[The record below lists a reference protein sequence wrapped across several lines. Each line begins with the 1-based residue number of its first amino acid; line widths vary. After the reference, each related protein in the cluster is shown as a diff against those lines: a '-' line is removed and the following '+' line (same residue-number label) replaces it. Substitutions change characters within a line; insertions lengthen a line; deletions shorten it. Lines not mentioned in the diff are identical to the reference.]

1 MIFKEL
7 KELGI
12 LGINNRV
19 GRYILPHNKRSS
31 YPMVDNKVLTAE
43 RAAAWNIPTPENY
56 FVVQNYGSLKNLGHN
71 IRNLSSFVIKPAN
84 GSQGN
89 GIIVFKEIIREMV
102 DGEERILCRRSND
115 KIMDIDEVE
124 HHISGILSGLY
135 SLSGQS
141 DAAIIQA
148 KIDKHPIFN
157 DYSFGGIPDVRVIV
171 FEGYPVMSMVRLPTK
186 DSDGKANL
194 HQGAIGAGLNL
205 SNGWTNNAV
214 IRNQVVE
221 THPDTG
227 HKILGLK
234 LPHWREVLELAAQ
247 CYDMVGMGYLGADI
261 VLTPDHGPMLLE
273 LNARPGLA
281 IQIANLAGLVPR
293 LEKINKEAPRGLDA
307 KARVDFSM
315 KHF

>member
-7 KELGI
+7 KALGI

-71 IRNLSSFVIKPAN
+71 LRNLSSFVIKPAN

-89 GIIVFKEIIREMV
+89 GIIVFKEVIREMV

-157 DYSFGGIPDVRVIV
+157 DYSFGGIPDIRVIV